1 MPKGSDLSVHSIDD
15 LARFA
20 DRLNSR
26 PRKTLGYM
34 KPSERLVELLAMT
47 A

>member
-1 MPKGSDLSVHSIDD
+1 MPKGSDLSIYSQED
-15 LARFA
+15 LDRFA
-20 DRLNSR
+20 RSLNNR

-34 KPSERLVELLAMT
+34 KPSEKLAELLALT